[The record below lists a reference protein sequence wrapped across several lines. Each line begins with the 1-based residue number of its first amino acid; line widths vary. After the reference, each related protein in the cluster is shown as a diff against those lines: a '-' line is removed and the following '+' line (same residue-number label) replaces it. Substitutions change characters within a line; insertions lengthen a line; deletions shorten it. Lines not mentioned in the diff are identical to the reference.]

1 MIKKKQ
7 RRYISNTILI
17 LIGLTF
23 IVPTIWLL
31 LAAFDGNATSALR
44 MPEWTLGNFQFVLTS
59 ARNINSFKNSL
70 IIALCEASISTILG
84 SIAAYPLSRFRGRY
98 KSAFMLGILLMST
111 MPMSVAMV
119 PIFRFFVGIGLNDN
133 LFGLILL
140 GGSMSLPYS
149 IWLMRN
155 FFNGVS
161 IELEEAA
168 WVDGAGRLSGLLR
181 VVVPLSAP
189 GLATVFIYNF
199 THAWSGFYSA
209 FILLS
214 TQSKYPA
221 SVMLYQFM
229 DEFDTGYGRLAAYA
243 ICYTLPAVILYF
255 FSQRYMSQGF
265 SMQGGMKG

>member
-1 MIKKKQ
+1 MSKSKK
-7 RRYISNTILI
+7 RTAVANLILI
-17 LIGLTF
+17 LIGTTF

-31 LAAFDGNATSALR
+31 LSAFDVNASESIHW
-44 MPEWTLGNFQFVLTS
+44 PEWTWENFQFVFDS
-59 ARNINSFKNSL
+59 DRNIQSFKNSL
-70 IIALCEASISTILG
+70 LIAVSSASISTVLG
-84 SIAAYPLSRFRGRY
+84 SVAAYPLSRFRGRY
-98 KSAFMLGILLMST
+98 KNTFMLFILLMST
-111 MPMSVAMV
+111 MPMTVAMV
-119 PIFRFFVGIGLNDN
+119 PIFKFYVSIGLNDN
-133 LFGLILL
+133 LAGLILL
-140 GGSMSLPYS
+140 SGSMALPYS

-155 FFNGVS
+155 FFNAIS
-161 IELEEAA
+161 LDLEEAA
-168 WVDGAGRLSGLLR
+168 WIDGASRFKGLVH

-199 THAWSGFYSA
+199 SHAWSGFYSA

-255 FSQRYMSQGF
+255 FSQRYMSKGF
-265 SMQGGMKG
+265 SMQGGVKG